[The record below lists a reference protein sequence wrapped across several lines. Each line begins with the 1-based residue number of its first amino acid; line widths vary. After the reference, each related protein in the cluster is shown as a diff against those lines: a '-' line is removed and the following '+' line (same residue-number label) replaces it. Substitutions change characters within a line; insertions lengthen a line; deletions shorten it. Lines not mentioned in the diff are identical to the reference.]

1 MVYASP
7 AITHENV
14 FENAFLRAEDKI
26 RLTDGE
32 EVFVYNTWRS
42 EEMRGQPVTNQFG
55 REKVELERIDDEQTR
70 WEKVLKEKFPDKLAE
85 IYQRSG
91 DRKAVIMEKVGPF
104 AESMLGERAQKQ
116 LDIVRA
122 LHSEGTDGSAE
133 ERTQTSERQDSDQDS
148 VEGKGTTHGSGHTSG
163 WGKLL
168 GQRAQKHIGAVQGM
182 VDSLKSGLSNE
193 DEPATAKNSQPQE

>member
-32 EVFVYNTWRS
+32 DVFVYNTWRS
-42 EEMRGQPVTNQFG
+42 EEMRGQPVTNKFG

-104 AESMLGERAQKQ
+104 AEGMFGERAKQ
-116 LDIVRA
+116 QFDIVRA
-122 LHSEGTDGSAE
+122 LHSEGTEGSAE
-133 ERTQTSERQDSDQDS
+133 EGTQVSEGQDSGQEM
-148 VEGKGTTHGSGHTSG
+148 VEGKGTPGSRHTSG

-182 VDSLKSGLSNE
+182 VDSLKSGSSNE
-193 DEPATAKNSQPQE
+193 HEAATAKNSQPQQ